1 MNDRELRRPIEGQ
14 SVKLY
19 DSGGF
24 VRLQMVVEAILDDK
38 GYVKQARVAW
48 ADPPGVFDRTVLESV
63 EKWRYCPQLAWRLA
77 GTPVT
82 IPVDVAFDHG
92 DTRSD

>member
-24 VRLQMVVEAILDDK
+24 VRLQMVVEAVLDPK
-38 GYVKQARVAW
+38 GYVKEAHVAW
-48 ADPPGVFDRTVLESV
+48 ADPPGVFDRTVLGAI
-63 EKWRYCPQLAWRLA
+63 EKWRYCPQLAWHLEGA
-77 GTPVT
+77 PVT

-92 DTRSD
+92 RVRSD